1 MDDVPDRTVEE
12 AWAEMKKA
20 SDERDIDDLRDVR
33 SLILRNLVFC
43 SYSKQA
49 IKVYSKADPE
59 VTWAS
64 IEKRMR
70 EENFNVYI
78 IGLVSVLEDLVSTN
92 LLIHVI

>member
-1 MDDVPDRTVEE
+1 
-12 AWAEMKKA
+12 MKKA

-33 SLILRNLVFC
+33 SLILRNQLSC
-43 SYSKQA
+43 SQFEQA

-59 VTWAS
+59 VTWAI

-78 IGLVSVLEDLVSTN
+78 IGLVSLLEG
-92 LLIHVI
+92 